1 MKRTER
7 LLKEAQRHSLM
18 MLACITALIIAVCG
32 VITGI
37 QNESGLTL
45 FVGGVF
51 TVSLTFAAIFHG
63 SESWRN
69 LELRDL
75 EIQIQNSNK
84 TEP

>member
-7 LLKEAQRHSLM
+7 LRKEAQRHSLM
-18 MLACITALIIAVCG
+18 MLACITALIIAICG

-45 FVGGVF
+45 LIGAVF
-51 TVSLTFAAIFHG
+51 TTALLFAAIFHG
-63 SESWRN
+63 TESWRH
-69 LELRDL
+69 LELYDL
-75 EIQIQNSNK
+75 EIQYQNSNK